1 MGLLKI
7 FIPTVVTLILTN
19 KFSSVTLT
27 NMVLQTV
34 VFLLTAHLPA
44 LLTGRMSYVD
54 IAWPW
59 GLVTLSLLPLL
70 SPPPVP
76 LTTRACI
83 VMAAYFLAGFRM
95 ALGRRKSVYFENSQA
110 TNSRGR
116 DRFPQWEV
124 HGGVPKI

>member
-19 KFSSVTLT
+19 QFSSVTLT

-59 GLVTLSLLPLL
+59 GLVTIGLGPL
-70 SPPPVP
+70 
-76 LTTRACI
+76 LTTRDLSSLDTRTWL
-83 VMAAYFLAGFRM
+83 VSGAYILSGLRMGLGGLYMVSKGHLAQELPR
-95 ALGRRKSVYFENSQA
+95 LGITFITTVSL
-110 TNSRGR
+110 
-116 DRFPQWEV
+116 
-124 HGGVPKI
+124 IL